1 VIGPKYNLF
10 AGKYKLGVQV
20 TGSTGVVGTVF
31 GPDPTDTYT
40 AYTIDNVSYYD
51 YADFTMYFVQSYGF
65 EPGDIV
71 LSGLTKNEALLN
83 VIDQPEVQTDIY
95 VERGKY
101 SPMEYVER
109 LGEVDSVRDLESY
122 GYKFF
127 IVEKVPT

>member
-1 VIGPKYNLF
+1 LF
-10 AGKYKLGVQV
+10 AGKYNLGVQV

-31 GPDPTDTYT
+31 GPDPTNTYT
-40 AYTIDNVSYYD
+40 AYTIDNVVYYD
-51 YADFTMYFVQSYGF
+51 YEDFTIYIVNSYGL
-65 EPGDIV
+65 EAPNLV
-71 LSGLTKNEALLN
+71 LSALTKNEALLN

-109 LGEVDSVRDLESY
+109 LGEVDSIRDLETY